1 MFDKIDYKTI
11 HIAGREVRLAINHD
25 EPSVSA
31 QLGDA
36 TPFELRVSGYY
47 AKQVSIGA
55 SVHVESGGEDDLL
68 AGLYVGPLRLFC
80 AASSPGLSRLLTA
93 LKTGRRVTS
102 IEATLGGRFG
112 DDSAGRE
119 VRLRGHLWDDNHKWS
134 SRSRAFSVDLLDSV
148 LGKAVTSETRIIDE
162 RTVVVPLP
170 EGSFTTQG
178 RVLECFEKRP
188 GWPFKRFKR
197 WVVLRETPAVVPTK
211 GSDSLQFYNQ
221 GGQWTGVSGNNL
233 EDGIAEFVRRVLE
246 LRRRYGG
253 RRWANGVPAAT
264 EHRESHEVS
273 VWQVDGKEQEVWRGA
288 LYHGQRQHIPAAGF
302 ALCRNAAHGGPVVVG
317 AAEIERAG
325 ERRGAAEGTVVFN
338 SDLIHHSGTWRVYGA
353 PIGPLTLQPAPVQD
367 VSVEAMQRTAE
378 RLHTKIANFGPA
390 IGRAGRIPLRGMTAG
405 AIASA
410 KVQDPEWV
418 AANLAI
424 VAHAEPGLI
433 FDGHRWVHPSRPWPA
448 DLGYSWPEGLT
459 PEERE
464 AAQLVGET
472 MAGLDTTPPGPTE
485 EAEGLAARERII
497 GIDLGRGDMSVEQ
510 DIAVDAMGAA
520 HLLGAPR
527 AIASVAGFHLDLNV
541 VSAMSAVLGGGVPDL
556 PAPDHTEADL
566 PPPPTDNRPWL
577 AHGDLVVVVERG
589 ETRQTIRLAEASSY
603 RIGAHKDAEI
613 RLIGSYQIAALL
625 IQENGAVWIR
635 RRSDNVHVDLLG
647 LDLGEQ
653 VRLRDGAE
661 VGIGQLYKLTIRSA
675 ATITRA

>member
-11 HIAGREVRLAINHD
+11 HFAGREVRLAINHD

-31 QLGDA
+31 RLGDA

-55 SVHVESGGEDDLL
+55 SIRVESGGEDDLL

-80 AASSPGLSRLLTA
+80 AASSPGLSRLLAA

-119 VRLRGHLWDDNHKWS
+119 VRLRGHLWDNDHEWS
-134 SRSRAFSVDLLDSV
+134 DQSRAFSVDLLDSV

-211 GSDSLQFYNQ
+211 GSGSLQFYNQ
-221 GGQWTGVSGNNL
+221 GGSWTGVSGSNL

-273 VWQVDGKEQEVWRGA
+273 VWQVADGKEQEVWRGA

-302 ALCRNAAHGGPVVVG
+302 DLCRNATHGGPVVVG

-338 SDLIHHSGTWRVYGA
+338 GDLIHHSGTWRVYGA
-353 PIGPLTLQPAPVQD
+353 PIGPLTLQPEPVQD

-424 VAHAEPGLI
+424 VAHAGPYLI

-448 DLGYSWPEGLT
+448 ELGYSWPEGLT

-472 MAGLDTTPPGPTE
+472 MAELDTTPPGPTE

-510 DIAVDAMGAA
+510 DIAVDAMGA
-520 HLLGAPR
+520 
-527 AIASVAGFHLDLNV
+527 
-541 VSAMSAVLGGGVPDL
+541 
-556 PAPDHTEADL
+556 
-566 PPPPTDNRPWL
+566 WL

-589 ETRQTIRLAEASSY
+589 ETHQTIRLAEASSY

-613 RLIGSYQIAALL
+613 RLLGAHQIAALL

-635 RRSDNVHVDLLG
+635 RRSDNVHVDLFG
-647 LDLGEQ
+647 LDFGEQ

-675 ATITRA
+675 ATVTRA